1 MTPEWKMISCPGG
14 KTAWSLNSNVD
25 LDKEIVRGIGNGFI
39 GGNFI
44 HQSFG
49 GNYIINFC
57 IS

>member
-14 KTAWSLNSNVD
+14 KTSWALNSNVD
-25 LDKEIVRGIGNGFI
+25 EIHRGIGNGFF

-49 GNYIINFC
+49 GKYIINFC

>member
-1 MTPEWKMISCPGG
+1 MISCPGG

-49 GNYIINFC
+49 GNYNINFC